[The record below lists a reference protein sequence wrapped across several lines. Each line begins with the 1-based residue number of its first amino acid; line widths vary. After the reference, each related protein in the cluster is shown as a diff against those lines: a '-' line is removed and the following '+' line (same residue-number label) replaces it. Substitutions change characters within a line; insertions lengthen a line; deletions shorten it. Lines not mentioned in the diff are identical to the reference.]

1 MAQPQLSS
9 FASLVE
15 WLADKMIIVGA
26 AFATLALVSVPLG
39 FANSLVLYIASGVMF
54 FVAQLFIVRW
64 MFGTGMKST
73 KDLGFGSNRRAL
85 KYIFFMKG
93 LDWRLS
99 AVAVYNL
106 AALVILG
113 FLGMGSVGSGALLLA
128 FITLGTVTQAMRL
141 NRFWPADNI
150 E

>member
-15 WLADKMIIVGA
+15 WLVDKMIIVGA
-26 AFATLALVSVPLG
+26 ALATLALVSVPLG
-39 FANSLVLYIASGVMF
+39 FANSLGIYIASGVMF

-93 LDWRLS
+93 LDWRLY
-99 AVAVYNL
+99 AVAFYGL
-106 AALVILG
+106 TASVILG
-113 FLGMGSVGSGALLLA
+113 FLGMGRVVSGAMLLA
-128 FITLGTVTQAMRL
+128 MMTFGAISQAMRL
-141 NRFWPADNI
+141 NRSWPADKTD
-150 E
+150 